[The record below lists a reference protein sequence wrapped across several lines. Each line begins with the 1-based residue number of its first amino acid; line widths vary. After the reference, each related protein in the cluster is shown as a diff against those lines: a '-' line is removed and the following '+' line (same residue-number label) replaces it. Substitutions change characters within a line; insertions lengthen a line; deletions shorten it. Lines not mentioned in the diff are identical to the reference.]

1 MSIRAIAAMAFCSV
15 ALSSC
20 APIANNNIAKS
31 TDTEQT
37 TSSNPQDQQALD
49 LFDTVFE
56 QRVSLS
62 PMWQTS
68 LGRDTQKNLWDD
80 YSEQG
85 SLRWLNLSKAQL
97 THLQQLDRELLN
109 TQNQISYQLLTDDLR
124 NEVDDYQWRYHGYP
138 INQMFGI
145 HTRIPSLLMN
155 EHRINNLKDAHDYI
169 ARLQG
174 IDHLISQFVDT
185 LNERKSQGIFAP
197 KFVYPH
203 ILRDC
208 ENLLKGQPFEPN
220 SNDDNDLLAD
230 FKRKLAAINIDQP
243 TQAQLISNA
252 KQALIQQVQPAYQK
266 LMHQFKELEQHAPEA
281 IGVWQQPNGDT
292 YYQHRLE
299 RMTTTKLSAEEIHQ
313 LGLSEVKRVHQEMQ
327 KIIATLN
334 FNGDLQDFFAH
345 LRNAPKFT
353 YPNTQDGKDRYLNET
368 QALITNMQ
376 NALPSVFNL
385 LPKADLIV
393 KPVEPFREK
402 SAGKAFY
409 QSPAAEGGRPG
420 IYYVNLYDMNNMPWY
435 QMEALAYH
443 EAVPGHHMQI
453 AIAQELTGI
462 PKFRR
467 FGHYTAYIEGW
478 GLYAELLP
486 KEMGFYQDPYSDFG
500 RLTWE
505 LWRSTRLVVDT
516 GIHYK
521 RWSKAQAI
529 DYLLANTPNPKHD
542 IERAVE
548 RYAVMPAQA
557 TTYKIGMIKILE
569 LREKAKLAL
578 GDKFDIRDFHDTIL
592 KNGALPLDILEQ
604 QVDAW
609 MSRYSL

>member
-1 MSIRAIAAMAFCSV
+1 MYNFKVTTFILFS
-15 ALSSC
+15 ALISSC
-20 APIANNNIAKS
+20 MIQKPN
-31 TDTEQT
+31 
-37 TSSNPQDQQALD
+37 TSSNIQHDKLRFQSPAYENANT
-49 LFDTVFE
+49 LFDTIFE
-56 QRVSLS
+56 ERIALS

-97 THLQQLDRELLN
+97 THLQQLDGELLN

-124 NEVDDYQWRYHGYP
+124 HEVDDYQWRYHGYP

-174 IDHLISQFVDT
+174 IDRLISQFVDT
-185 LNERKSQGIFAP
+185 LNERQSQGIFAP

-220 SNDDNDLLAD
+220 SNSDNDLLAD
-230 FKRKLAAINIDQP
+230 FKRKLAAINIDQS

-266 LMHQFKELEQHAPEA
+266 LMHQFQELEQHAPEA

-299 RMTTTKLSAEEIHQ
+299 RMTTTKLSAEKIHQ

-334 FNGDLQDFFAH
+334 FNGELQDFFAH
-345 LRNAPKFT
+345 LRNDPKFT

-368 QALITNMQ
+368 QALITNMKH
-376 NALPSVFNL
+376 ALPSVFNL

-453 AIAQELTGI
+453 AIAQELTDT

-592 KNGALPLDILEQ
+592 ENGALPLDILEQ

-609 MSRYSL
+609 VSRYSL